1 MQYEASYNVATESVV
16 KAAADREFMTVA
28 VPRPLDGW
36 FGSAGV
42 QSGKAWPAAKACQL
56 LACVC

>member
-42 QSGKAWPAAKACQL
+42 QSGKAWPAAKAC
-56 LACVC
+56 